1 MSESFKTILQVFSRK
16 MKSSSS
22 GSAATTAA
30 TGASGTAGRNWK
42 QIGDEAW
49 KRADKVNGELF
60 ALTYGCLVA
69 QLLRD
74 YEDPAQVN
82 GQLEKMG
89 YALGIRLVDELLA
102 RTPVGRCADFRE
114 TAEIV
119 RLAFRLFLNLQ
130 PTITTASDREF
141 VIHLGGGEAGGDGLG
156 SEWVE
161 LPEAARKG
169 GLHYA
174 SLLTGTIRGALE
186 MVHMEVECTI
196 VNDPLLQ
203 HGGANSPIT
212 TDIRVKLVRLLQET
226 LPPA

>member
-1 MSESFKTILQVFSRK
+1 MI
-16 MKSSSS
+16 SSS
-22 GSAATTAA
+22 GSAATAA
-30 TGASGTAGRNWK
+30 TASTSSGTSNRNWK
-42 QIGDEAW
+42 QIGEEAW

-82 GQLEKMG
+82 SQLEKMG
-89 YALGIRLVDELLA
+89 YAIGIRLIDELLA

-114 TAEIV
+114 TAEV
-119 RLAFRLFLNLQ
+119 VKLAFRLFLNLQ
-130 PTITTASDREF
+130 PVITIAGDREF
-141 VIHLGGGEAGGDGLG
+141 TVHLGGSGDANGDGLG

-161 LPEAARKG
+161 LPESARKG

-174 SLLTGTIRGALE
+174 SLLTGVIRGALE

-196 VNDPLLQ
+196 ANDPLLQ
-203 HGGANSPIT
+203 QGTTSSSNNT
-212 TDIRVKLVRLLQET
+212 TDIRIRLVRILQES
-226 LPPA
+226 LPPAE